1 MGFMWFIYF
10 VLIEN
15 YIKSFQ
21 GEMKKIFFL
30 ISMLTILNGCAQ
42 STSLVGP
49 TYTIAKSGSIIQAGN
64 SFAVSY
70 GIKQLTG
77 TTPGEYAMSLVNND
91 KDDSLLMTEK
101 ERECQTFHSSS
112 LTEIFFETLDGIDC
126 IRNPFSILK

>member
-1 MGFMWFIYF
+1 
-10 VLIEN
+10 
-15 YIKSFQ
+15 
-21 GEMKKIFFL
+21 
-30 ISMLTILNGCAQ
+30 MLTILNGCAQ

-91 KDDSLLMTEK
+91 KDDPLLMTEK

-126 IRNPFSILK
+126 IRDPFSILK

>member
-1 MGFMWFIYF
+1 MWFIYF
-10 VLIEN
+10 VLIRI

-30 ISMLTILNGCAQ
+30 ISMLTILNGCGQ

-64 SFAVSY
+64 SFAASY
-70 GIKQLTG
+70 GIKKLTG
-77 TTPGEYAMSLVNND
+77 TTPGEYAMSFVND
-91 KDDSLLMTEK
+91 YKVDPLLMTEN

-126 IRNPFSILK
+126 IRDPFSILK

>member
-1 MGFMWFIYF
+1 MWFIYF
-10 VLIEN
+10 VLIRF

-30 ISMLTILNGCAQ
+30 ISMLAILNGCAQ
-42 STSLVGP
+42 TTSLVGP

-64 SFAVSY
+64 SFAASY
-70 GIKQLTG
+70 GIKKLTG
-77 TTPGEYAMSLVNND
+77 TTPGEYAMSFVND
-91 KDDSLLMTEK
+91 YKVDPLLMTEN

-126 IRNPFSILK
+126 IRNPFSILT

>member
-1 MGFMWFIYF
+1 MWFIYF
-10 VLIEN
+10 VLIRF

-30 ISMLTILNGCAQ
+30 ISMLAILNGCAQ
-42 STSLVGP
+42 TTSLVGP
-49 TYTIAKSGSIIQAGN
+49 TYTIAKSGNIIQAGN
-64 SFAVSY
+64 SFAASY
-70 GIKQLTG
+70 GIKKLTG
-77 TTPGEYAMSLVNND
+77 TTPGEYAMSFVNEYKAD
-91 KDDSLLMTEK
+91 LLLMTEN

>member
-1 MGFMWFIYF
+1 MWFIYF
-10 VLIEN
+10 VLIRF

-30 ISMLTILNGCAQ
+30 ISMLAILNGCAQ
-42 STSLVGP
+42 TTSLVGP

-64 SFAVSY
+64 SFAASY
-70 GIKQLTG
+70 GIKKLTG
-77 TTPGEYAMSLVNND
+77 TTPGEYAMSFVNEYKAD
-91 KDDSLLMTEK
+91 LLLMTEN